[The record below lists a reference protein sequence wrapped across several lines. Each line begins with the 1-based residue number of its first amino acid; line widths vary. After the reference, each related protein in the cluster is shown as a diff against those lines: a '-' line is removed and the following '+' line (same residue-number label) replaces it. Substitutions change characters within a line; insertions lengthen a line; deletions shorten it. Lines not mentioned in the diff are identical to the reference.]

1 MSAGKFHRPKPAQ
14 VVNAFGRI
22 HQNTPSVFCTAKDI
36 GEQAR
41 KAGQM
46 SAKGRAN
53 VQASAERL
61 NKIIGPARAA
71 KK

>member
-1 MSAGKFHRPKPAQ
+1 MTPYHLTPKASQ
-14 VVNAFGRI
+14 GNAFTRHLNG
-22 HQNTPSVFCTAKDI
+22 QPSVFCTAKDI

-71 KK
+71 RK